1 MLVEGWQIVRELLA
15 DRLVDEA
22 SRHQKWADVSYSET
36 APESP
41 KIANSNLPS
50 ACDSAEASHV
60 DEQNLIEERSSCDS
74 PNSQ

>member
-36 APESP
+36 APE
-41 KIANSNLPS
+41 A
-50 ACDSAEASHV
+50 
-60 DEQNLIEERSSCDS
+60 
-74 PNSQ
+74 